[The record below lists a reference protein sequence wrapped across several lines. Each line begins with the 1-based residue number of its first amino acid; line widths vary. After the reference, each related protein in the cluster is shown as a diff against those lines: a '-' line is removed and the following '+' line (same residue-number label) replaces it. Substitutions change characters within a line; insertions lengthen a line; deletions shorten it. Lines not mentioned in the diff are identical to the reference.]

1 MGKKEIETRRN
12 ICRRW
17 KNLMSMNSPVAAQQS
32 RANVGKNSFLHVPW
46 SRVSFI
52 VYDAARRDAP
62 TRAFGASV
70 QRPWPL
76 ARGGANELR
85 AHVLRKTRG
94 ILTMHRTRAHCFS
107 PYRQF
112 RNIRRISNEF
122 PKKKLAEFCRRD
134 DKRNEAPWNGVSFVN
149 LVDFDFARETLTV
162 VARIISISKTT
173 IKRKQRWY
181 YDGRNFT
188 LIRIRE
194 WRN

>member
-1 MGKKEIETRRN
+1 
-12 ICRRW
+12 
-17 KNLMSMNSPVAAQQS
+17 MSMNSPIAAQQS

-94 ILTMHRTRAHCFS
+94 ILTMHRTRAHCF
-107 PYRQF
+107 
-112 RNIRRISNEF
+112 RRIANFAIFEEF
-122 PKKKLAEFCRRD
+122 RTIPKKKLAEFCWRD
-134 DKRNEAPWNGVSFVN
+134 DKRNEMSWNGASSVN

-162 VARIISISKTT
+162 VATITSISKTT
-173 IKRKQRWY
+173 TKRKQRCY
-181 YDGRNFT
+181 YHGWNFT
-188 LIRIRE
+188 LIRIRV
-194 WRN
+194 WRNYAWKMIDRGI

>member
-1 MGKKEIETRRN
+1 
-12 ICRRW
+12 
-17 KNLMSMNSPVAAQQS
+17 MSMNSPVAAQQS

-94 ILTMHRTRAHCFS
+94 ILTMHRTRARCF
-107 PYRQF
+107 
-112 RNIRRISNEF
+112 RRIANFAIFEEF
-122 PKKKLAEFCRRD
+122 RTTPKKKLAEFCRRD
-134 DKRNEAPWNGVSFVN
+134 DKRNEMCWTGASSVN
-149 LVDFDFARETLTV
+149 LVDFDFVRETLTA
-162 VARIISISKTT
+162 VATITSISKTT

-181 YDGRNFT
+181 YHGWNFT

-194 WRN
+194 WRNKRTR